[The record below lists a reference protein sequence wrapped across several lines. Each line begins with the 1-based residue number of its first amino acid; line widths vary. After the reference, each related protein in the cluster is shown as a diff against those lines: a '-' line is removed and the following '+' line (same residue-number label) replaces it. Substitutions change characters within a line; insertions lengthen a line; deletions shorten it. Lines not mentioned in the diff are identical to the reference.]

1 MDKDIEKKSKEFTY
15 TVNPEF
21 DYIIEETNNTTIA
34 VRKISW
40 NGRPEKLDIRKYMY
54 SNGEERM
61 RKGISLTDD
70 GADELTHVLVDNGYG
85 NTKKIIK
92 GIRNRMDY
100 QKALDTIDIDEDLE
114 DDGSE
119 DYYDPSELLG

>member
-1 MDKDIEKKSKEFTY
+1 
-15 TVNPEF
+15 
-21 DYIIEETNNTTIA
+21 
-34 VRKISW
+34 
-40 NGRPEKLDIRKYMY
+40 MY